1 MPDKRYLEISPLSN
15 ADFRPLEPGRGEPGS
30 DAYIVR
36 VWDLRP
42 IKLSEPGYVS
52 PEQAF
57 RNEIGSRQPPGSQ
70 YRFQEEEFGLVRFWP
85 IDEPNSNFA
94 VEYRQNEGSDPQIL
108 LNCVVPNRWR
118 VFPEC
123 SGRVHFVADELA
135 FFVVFPREEVAHW
148 RSIVLAARELYKS
161 WMAHP

>member
-1 MPDKRYLEISPLSN
+1 M
-15 ADFRPLEPGRGEPGS
+15 
-30 DAYIVR
+30 
-36 VWDLRP
+36 
-42 IKLSEPGYVS
+42 
-52 PEQAF
+52 
-57 RNEIGSRQPPGSQ
+57 
-70 YRFQEEEFGLVRFWP
+70 RFWP